1 MKIMIVMLTVIFFSI
16 NGANSEESENC
27 EEYKISLKA
36 LKCNI
41 EKASSNSKKRMTTK
55 DDGSLNFLGKWFNA
69 KSFADVIK

>member
-16 NGANSEESENC
+16 NDANSEESENC

-41 EKASSNSKKRMTTK
+41 EKRFQIVLVAPTQKALNSRWVK
-55 DDGSLNFLGKWFNA
+55 
-69 KSFADVIK
+69 